1 LLTADDPSREQ
12 AGEQA
17 TTERETRYSQVEQA
31 FEQPGPPFT
40 GGDDVRNAGAGEY
53 HQPGAKQHHHNTSSR
68 QPATDGEHITQR
80 NRERRSQQ

>member
-17 TTERETRYSQVEQA
+17 ATERETRYSQVEQA